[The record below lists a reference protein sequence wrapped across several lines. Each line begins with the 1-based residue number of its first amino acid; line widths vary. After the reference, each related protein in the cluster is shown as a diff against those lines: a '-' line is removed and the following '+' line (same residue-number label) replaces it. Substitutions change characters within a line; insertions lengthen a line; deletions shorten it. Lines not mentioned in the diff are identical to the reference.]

1 MMRKASYRLLLPAGV
16 KFTMTG
22 PQRMLFFTSVS
33 ASPKGLEED
42 IINSVFDCHMHSSQL
57 F

>member
-1 MMRKASYRLLLPAGV
+1 MRKASYRLLLPAGV
-16 KFTMTG
+16 KFTMTR